1 MMQNHGFLEIEGL
14 TLSFGGLRAL
24 NEVSFQIDQGEIL
37 SLIGPNGAGKTT
49 LLNLLTGFLKPQ
61 QGSIRFKGGL
71 ITGLSPFSI
80 AYQGILR
87 TFQNISLF
95 PNLTVLQNVL
105 TGFHSKTQKGLL
117 GSMLNTSSFKK
128 EEKDLI
134 LRAREILRK
143 LDMEKQAEMMAR
155 NLPYGDQRKLGIAIS
170 LAGGPALLLL
180 DEPAAGMNPDES
192 ISLMNIIKGLKQSGI
207 TILLVEHDMKVVMG
221 ISERI
226 IVLNH
231 GEKIAEG
238 TPQEISKNDDV
249 IRVYLGHSSFKGPQ

>member
-1 MMQNHGFLEIEGL
+1 MMQNHAFLETESL
-14 TLSFGGLRAL
+14 TIFFGGLGAL
-24 NEVSFQIDQGEIL
+24 KEVSFQIRKEEIL

-61 QGSIRFKGGL
+61 QGSIRFKGET

-80 AYQGILR
+80 AYKGILR

-95 PNLTVLQNVL
+95 PKLTVLQNVL
-105 TGFHSKTQKGLL
+105 TGFHCKTQGGLF
-117 GSMLNTSSFKK
+117 GSILNTSSFKK
-128 EEKDLI
+128 EEKEIVDS
-134 LRAREILRK
+134 AREILRK
-143 LDMEKQAEMMAR
+143 LDMERQTEILAR

-170 LAGGPALLLL
+170 LAGGPELLLL

-192 ISLMNIIKGLKQSGI
+192 LGLMNTIKGLKQSGI

-238 TPQEISKNDDV
+238 TPQEISKDEDV
-249 IRVYLGHSSFKGPQ
+249 IRVYLGHSSFKGLQ

>member
-1 MMQNHGFLEIEGL
+1 MMQNHGFLEIKDL
-14 TLSFGGLRAL
+14 AISFGGLRAL
-24 NEVSFQIDQGEIL
+24 KEVGFQIRKGEIL

-49 LLNLLTGFLKPQ
+49 LLNLLTGFLRPQ
-61 QGSIRFKGGL
+61 QGSIRFKGET

-80 AYQGILR
+80 AYKGILR
-87 TFQNISLF
+87 TFQNVSLF
-95 PNLTVLQNVL
+95 PKLTVVQNVL
-105 TGFHSKTQKGLL
+105 TGFHCRTQRGFL
-117 GSMLNTSSFKK
+117 GSILSAPSFKK
-128 EEKDLI
+128 EEREIVDS
-134 LRAREILRK
+134 AREILKK
-143 LDMEKQAEMMAR
+143 LDLGKQADGLAK

-170 LAGGPALLLL
+170 LAGGPELLLL

-238 TPQEISKNDDV
+238 TPQEISKNEDV
-249 IRVYLGHSSFKGPQ
+249 IRVYLGHSSFRGPQ